1 MRLLFEPKGGEQSLV
16 VAGTGQKTGKNDVH
30 AAMLGPHASGLDG
43 VRAHLLGIVRGESA
57 FQMDDAGGRSS

>member
-1 MRLLFEPKGGEQSLV
+1 LV
-16 VAGTGQKTGKNDVH
+16 AAGTWQKTGQNDVH
-30 AAMLGPHASGLDG
+30 AARLGQHASGRDG